1 MCDLKEFLS
10 SLLLLLNSGFNVKQ
24 KTVVPYI
31 HEAKSSDIWGVSVS
45 YQSHQLFP
53 GQLKSKQ
60 FVKKTEGSGHD
71 ATGPNS
77 SHLQNNKDILQSP
90 LSHGTSLNKPIK
102 ENRAMG
108 INKSHNDWCTW
119 VHFNPS
125 YFKMAGAT
133 EEDGN

>member
-1 MCDLKEFLS
+1 MQNGNAGDLKVFCVFFL
-10 SLLLLLNSGFNVKQ
+10 NRGFNVKP
-24 KTVVPYI
+24 KTVPYI

-77 SHLQNNKDILQSP
+77 SHLQRYQRHTP
-90 LSHGTSLNKPIK
+90 
-102 ENRAMG
+102 
-108 INKSHNDWCTW
+108 KSIISRYR
-119 VHFNPS
+119 P
-125 YFKMAGAT
+125 K
-133 EEDGN
+133 